1 MAVAILLPKLGLTMT
16 EGTINEWL
24 VERGATVSVGDPL
37 LMLATDKVD
46 VEVEAESAG
55 LFHPSVEAG
64 ATLPPGS
71 VVGWLLE
78 AGEEPPADAAA
89 APTVEEETA
98 AGPVTLAPVAAAA
111 ADIAA
116 TGVAPSGRLKASP
129 NARRVAKEH
138 RIDIASVRGTGPGGR
153 IVSEDVEEHVAAA
166 SPAKAPIAGAPRVT
180 PLVRKLAAELG
191 VELADVTPSGPEG
204 KLTRSDVQ
212 RAATRLSEPL
222 GAAVAPAA
230 FAPTAQP
237 SSRPMSGIRN
247 AIARNMTKSLHEMAQ
262 LTLGHEADVTALVAV
277 RAALKA
283 ENAAAG
289 RRTPTITD
297 FIVKA
302 AALALREHPT
312 MNSALIDG
320 RIESPGRI
328 DVGVAVSID
337 DGLLVP
343 VVRNADSRSVGEIS
357 AETARL
363 AGAGRAGK
371 LSLPELEGATFV
383 VSSLG
388 TAGIDFFTPIVN
400 PGNAGIL
407 GVGRIRD
414 GVRWEGETP
423 RRTDVLTLSLTFD
436 HRVIDGAPAAD
447 YLLAVAEL
455 LGRPLTLLAG

>member
-166 SPAKAPIAGAPRVT
+166 APANAPIAGGPRVT

-230 FAPTAQP
+230 FVPTAQP

-247 AIARNMTKSLHEMAQ
+247 AIARNMTASLHEMAQ

-312 MNSALIDG
+312 MNSALIEG

-357 AETARL
+357 ADTA
-363 AGAGRAGK
+363 
-371 LSLPELEGATFV
+371 
-383 VSSLG
+383 
-388 TAGIDFFTPIVN
+388 
-400 PGNAGIL
+400 
-407 GVGRIRD
+407 
-414 GVRWEGETP
+414 
-423 RRTDVLTLSLTFD
+423 
-436 HRVIDGAPAAD
+436 
-447 YLLAVAEL
+447 
-455 LGRPLTLLAG
+455 